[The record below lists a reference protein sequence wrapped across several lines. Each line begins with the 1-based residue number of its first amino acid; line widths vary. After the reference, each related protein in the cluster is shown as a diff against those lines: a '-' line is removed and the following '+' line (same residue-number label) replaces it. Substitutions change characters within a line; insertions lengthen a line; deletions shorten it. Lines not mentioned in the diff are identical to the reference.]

1 MYSFGSP
8 RKHAVRVVISQD
20 HTFKTKQKFFCD
32 GLSEKRVHLKVHKQ
46 NMGIVRSISS
56 DRISCQYPILK
67 ISDLTQNH
75 SENTGNNSWSIVKP
89 YPTDQ
94 EIEKMPPNTPKTY
107 ESQLWVRDEENIT
120 FHGG

>member
-67 ISDLTQNH
+67 ISDLTQNY

-89 YPTDQ
+89 YPTNQ
-94 EIEKMPPNTPKTY
+94 GPNH
-107 ESQLWVRDEENIT
+107 LLL
-120 FHGG
+120 

>member
-32 GLSEKRVHLKVHKQ
+32 GLSEKKVHLKIHKQ

-56 DRISCQYPILK
+56 DRISCQYPILR

-89 YPTDQ
+89 YPTNQ
-94 EIEKMPPNTPKTY
+94 EIGKKEAC
-107 ESQLWVRDEENIT
+107 L
-120 FHGG
+120 